1 MLDLFLT
8 AYDPSDL
15 PGGSVDPLGFER
27 GYLCLAD
34 KILPGMTNVAG
45 RPRYFALLCA
55 GIFLNGDDEGLPPR
69 ELIRRRQETLLRLER
84 FWALA
89 NVLAAESGDSGGVRG
104 VTYARSKV
112 EEITRSGS
120 IRVDA
125 RYPLLS
131 RQVQYGAIGMYGSVA
146 DGMRYLNRET
156 FTLTADLGELAAEAF
171 LQETEFPPSL
181 KAAVVEDKDVSVSTL
196 RAWGERAHV
205 EAEVGPIESRCLHDA
220 LHSNP
225 IRSRMAA
232 LLKRNPFK
240 NGESELDR
248 LSRIQRV
255 VDSGA
260 EDRDLSE
267 ALRCIL
273 AYEECYRLAL
283 LSLERLMWLC
293 RRPEFAAS
301 VSLGELK
308 ADPVIKLVSNDLPAA
323 VGRFLRSLGQG
334 ATEPFRCD
342 LDRLQDIRL
351 FLESATTKTGDSREF
366 ILEVVKRHADVQR
379 GKFDRGRRKMPWL
392 EVNEGKVCLTMTRAG
407 GLHFEAGKP
416 DDLAPHPYRLR
427 AADAMIAGSA
437 KGATR

>member
-27 GYLCLAD
+27 GYLFLAD
-34 KILPGMTNVAG
+34 KILPGLTNVAG

-55 GIFLNGDDEGLPPR
+55 GIFLNQDDEALPPR
-69 ELIRRRQETLLRLER
+69 ELIKRRQDTLLRLER

-89 NVLAAESGDSGGVRG
+89 NVLAADSGDSGGVRG

-112 EEITRSGS
+112 EEITRSGFA
-120 IRVDA
+120 RVDA

-156 FTLTADLGELAAEAF
+156 FTLTADLGEVAAEAF
-171 LQETEFPPSL
+171 LDETEFPPSL
-181 KAAVVEDKDVSVSTL
+181 KAAVLEDKDVSVSTL
-196 RAWGERAHV
+196 RTWGERSHV
-205 EAEVGPIESRCLHDA
+205 EAEVGPKESKCLHDA

-225 IRSRMAA
+225 TRSRMAA
-232 LLKRNPFK
+232 LLKRHPFK

-248 LSRIQRV
+248 LGRIQRV
-255 VDSGA
+255 VDSEA
-260 EDRDLSE
+260 ESQDLSE

-283 LSLERLMWLC
+283 LGLERLLWLC
-293 RRPEFAAS
+293 RRPEYAAT
-301 VSLGELK
+301 VSLGDLQ
-308 ADPVIKLVSNDLPAA
+308 ADPVIKLVSSDLPAA
-323 VGRFLRSLGQG
+323 VGRLLQSLDQG
-334 ATEPFRCD
+334 GTEPFRRD
-342 LDRLQDIRL
+342 LDRLQDVRL
-351 FLESATTKTGDSREF
+351 FLELAAAKADDSRDF
-366 ILEVVKRHADVQR
+366 ILEVMKRHTDVQR

-407 GLHFEAGKP
+407 GLHFEASKP

-427 AADAMIAGSA
+427 AADAMIAASA
-437 KGATR
+437 KGAIR